1 MMVSL
6 CVAGTQSYC
15 QSTHLR
21 SPNGLL
27 YGLQGLWQIRNF
39 TLGNMALVP
48 EFLCVINGVVGQIG
62 DIAVMAKGDIA
73 VSVL

>member
-1 MMVSL
+1 
-6 CVAGTQSYC
+6 
-15 QSTHLR
+15 
-21 SPNGLL
+21 LL